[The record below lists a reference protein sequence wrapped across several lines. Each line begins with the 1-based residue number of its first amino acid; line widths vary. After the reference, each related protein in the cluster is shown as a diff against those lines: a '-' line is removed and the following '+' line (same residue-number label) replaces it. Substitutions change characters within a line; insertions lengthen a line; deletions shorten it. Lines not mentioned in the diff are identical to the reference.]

1 MAKLQQAFDANNV
14 NPQQSTGQL
23 PIGKHP
29 VVISDSIVKATQ
41 KNDGGYLELE
51 LRIMDGPMTGT
62 TGAYRLNLYNQS
74 AKAVEIANQQLSAI
88 CHVTGQFLIQD
99 SAQLH
104 NIPFI
109 VEVGPQKDNPQYTE
123 VKKVF
128 DVNGNE
134 PGKNKPAT
142 PAPAPQQQAPYN
154 AGDYGSKSGP
164 NTNPNGQVMT
174 AEQLQQQFGG
184 GGKPPQAPA
193 WGQQQSAPQQPQWG
207 NQSQQM
213 PTQAPQPQAAPQ
225 WGQPQA
231 PAPQQAPAPAW
242 GQQAG
247 NAAPWGQS

>member
-1 MAKLQQAFDANNV
+1 MAKLQQAFDANSV

-29 VVISDSIVKATQ
+29 VAIVDSIVKATQ

-88 CHVTGQFLIQD
+88 CHVTGQFMIQD

-123 VKKVF
+123 VKKVY
-128 DVNGNE
+128 DANGNE
-134 PGKNKPAT
+134 PGKNKAA
-142 PAPAPQQQAPYN
+142 APAPVQQQAAPVQPYN
-154 AGDYGSKSGP
+154 AGSYASSSDQASMSGP
-164 NTNPNGQVMT
+164 VMMT
-174 AEQLQQQFGG
+174 HQAAPVQ
-184 GGKPPQAPA
+184 QAPA
-193 WGQQQSAPQQPQWG
+193 WGQQPAQ
-207 NQSQQM
+207 
-213 PTQAPQPQAAPQ
+213 QAPVQQAPQ
-225 WGQPQA
+225 WGQPQQQPQAA
-231 PAPQQAPAPAW
+231 PVQQAPAW

-247 NAAPWGQS
+247 GAAPWGQG